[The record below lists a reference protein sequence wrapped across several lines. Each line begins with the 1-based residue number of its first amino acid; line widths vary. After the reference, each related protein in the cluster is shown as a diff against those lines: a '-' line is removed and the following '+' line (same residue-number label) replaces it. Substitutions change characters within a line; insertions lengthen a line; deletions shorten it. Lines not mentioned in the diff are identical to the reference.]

1 MEMIQNFRAQLVA
14 GDITFKE
21 LAEQESDCSS
31 AKKGGDLGYFGKGQM
46 QPSFE
51 QAAFALQIGELS
63 QAVESDSGMEF
74 AEVSELLIFLGVH
87 LILRTA

>member
-14 GDITFKE
+14 GESTFKE

-51 QAAFALQIGELS
+51 AAAY
-63 QAVESDSGMEF
+63 V
-74 AEVSELLIFLGVH
+74 
-87 LILRTA
+87 